1 MKKKTLLKLAVPLC
15 AMALMIP
22 SVTETKKAEAK
33 KEPMPKLLAVTALEL
48 RNNPSSTP
56 SPAPKPTPSSTPA
69 VTPAATLAITP
80 APTPSATP
88 EVVQT
93 PEPTPE
99 PVYETPAPEPTWTP
113 EPEWT
118 ELAPEQTW
126 NEPVETWTDPAQT
139 WTDPA
144 ASYSGATLNASNGT
158 IQGPSGKET
167 YYNLNMNGVVAN
179 AKGAGVEGDYWV
191 REDGAKML
199 GNYVLA
205 ACDVTGAVHSRYDI
219 VSTSLGDA
227 ICADTGYFAYSDPY
241 QIDLA
246 TAW

>member
-1 MKKKTLLKLAVPLC
+1 MKKTLILKIAAPIC
-15 AMALMIP
+15 ALALMLP
-22 SVTETKKAEAK
+22 SITTPKTASAK
-33 KEPMPKLLAVTALEL
+33 EEPVPKLLAVTALEL

-56 SPAPKPTPSSTPA
+56 SPTPKQTPSP
-69 VTPAATLAITP
+69 TP

-88 EVVQT
+88 EPTPAPTPVSTLEPVYEQT
-93 PEPTPE
+93 VTETYEAPTPE
-99 PVYETPAPEPTWTP
+99 PVWTP

-118 ELAPEQTW
+118 DPTPEQTW
-126 NEPVETWTDPAQT
+126 SEPVETWSEPEET
-139 WTDPA
+139 WTVP
-144 ASYSGATLNASNGT
+144 SSNYSGATLNASNGT

-205 ACDVTGAVHSRYDI
+205 ACDVTGAVHNRYDI

>member
-1 MKKKTLLKLAVPLC
+1 MKKTLILKIAAPIC
-15 AMALMIP
+15 ALALMIP
-22 SVTETKKAEAK
+22 SITTPKKAVAK
-33 KEPMPKLLAVTALEL
+33 EEPAPELFAVTALEL

-56 SPAPKPTPSSTPA
+56 SPTPKPTPTP
-69 VTPAATLAITP
+69 TP

-88 EVVQT
+88 SPT
-93 PEPTPE
+93 PAPTPVSTPE
-99 PVYETPAPEPTWTP
+99 PVYEQPVYETPTPEPVWTP

-118 ELAPEQTW
+118 EPAPEQTW
-126 NEPVETWTDPAQT
+126 NEPAETWSEPEETWTDPSS
-139 WTDPA
+139 
-144 ASYSGATLNASNGT
+144 SYSGATLNASNGT

-167 YYNLNMNGVVAN
+167 YYNLNMSGVVAN
-179 AKGAGVEGDYWV
+179 AKGAGVEGDFWV

-205 ACDVTGAVHSRYDI
+205 ACDVTGAVHNRYDI

>member
-1 MKKKTLLKLAVPLC
+1 MTAKTESSSAP
-15 AMALMIP
+15 
-22 SVTETKKAEAK
+22 E
-33 KEPMPKLLAVTALEL
+33 LLAVTALEL
-48 RNNPSSTP
+48 RNNPSSIP
-56 SPAPKPTPSSTPA
+56 SPTPKPTPSSTPA
-69 VTPAATLAITP
+69 ATP

-88 EVVQT
+88 APT
-93 PEPTPE
+93 PVSTPE
-99 PVYETPAPEPTWTP
+99 PVYEQPVYEAPTPEPVWTP

-118 ELAPEQTW
+118 EPAPEQTW
-126 NEPVETWTDPAQT
+126 SEPVETWTEPSET
-139 WTDPA
+139 WTEPSS
-144 ASYSGATLNASNGT
+144 SYSGATLNASNGT

-205 ACDVTGAVHSRYDI
+205 ACDVTGAVHNRYDI